1 MSTIGLGR
9 RSLLVAVAAVS
20 LLPFLAGCQRDPLN
34 PIGEVLAS
42 LENTVNGVLAEAGR
56 QGQVLTVTAAGQVL
70 LAAGNLESAL
80 ATDLDKDIDKVDDA
94 ARRSIDDLRT
104 LVAQLSS
111 DSAQVLNSGIAGA
124 QQLINSLP
132 FTNKNPQVRSYT
144 PRVAT
149 AAVNGPVQVT
159 VDGNFFWASQQKLEV
174 LLRAGGVTYKPN
186 ESTTARVGFA
196 LPADLFRR
204 TPGGLDRV
212 SLELVA
218 PYEKGVVFKSRPLGV
233 FHLLV
238 TVLPTAP
245 AKTLT
250 LTNEVPV
257 TGVEARTRTMPS
269 DAGPGVGGWRL
280 DSWDGCRDK
289 EDTHTIGADPGGWT
303 IDASSVTI
311 SYNRRTPDDIVAR
324 ASVASAGPTG
334 FVVEGHTSQRCF
346 LGISSGSGSL
356 IYYVSYTQF
365 RQVTSSR
372 AETSALPAMKWGDQI
387 DVPVS
392 RNKWRIRAEL
402 WNGAVVESSGAVT
415 NNPYLVIEDR
425 GDSVKVWF
433 RMPANPTDD

>member
-1 MSTIGLGR
+1 MSITGYAR
-9 RSLLVAVAAVS
+9 RPLLVALAAVS
-20 LLPFLAGCQRDPLN
+20 LLPVQAGCQNPLN
-34 PIGEVLAS
+34 PVGAVLGS
-42 LENTVNGVLAEAGR
+42 LQDTVNSVLAEAGR

-70 LAAGNLESAL
+70 LAAGNIESAL
-80 ATDLDKDIDKVDDA
+80 AADLDKDIDKVDDA
-94 ARRSIDDLRT
+94 AKRSIDDLRA
-104 LVAQLSS
+104 LVAQLGS
-111 DSAQVLNSGIAGA
+111 DSAQILDGAVTGA

-149 AAVNGPVQVT
+149 AAVDGSIQVT
-159 VDGNFFWASQQKLEV
+159 VDGNFFWASQKKREV
-174 LLRAGGVTYKPN
+174 LLRAGGTTYKPN

-196 LPADLFRR
+196 LPAELFRR
-204 TPGGLDRV
+204 TPSGLDRV

-238 TVLPTAP
+238 TVLPAAP
-245 AKTLT
+245 AKTVT
-250 LTNEVPV
+250 LTNDVPV
-257 TGVEARTRTMPS
+257 IGVETQTKTMPS
-269 DAGPGVGGWRL
+269 DASPGVGGWRL

-289 EDTHTIGADPGGWT
+289 DDTHTISADPGGWT

-311 SYNRRTPDDIVAR
+311 NYNRRSPDDIAAR

-346 LGISSGSGSL
+346 LGISHNSGSL
-356 IYYVSYTQF
+356 IYYVTYTQS
-365 RQVTSSR
+365 RQVHSSR
-372 AETSALPAMKWGDQI
+372 PETSILPAMKWNDQI
-387 DVPVS
+387 DVPVN

-415 NNPYLVIEDR
+415 NNPYLVLEDR
-425 GDSVKVWF
+425 GDSVKLWF
-433 RMPANPTDD
+433 QTPVSPADR